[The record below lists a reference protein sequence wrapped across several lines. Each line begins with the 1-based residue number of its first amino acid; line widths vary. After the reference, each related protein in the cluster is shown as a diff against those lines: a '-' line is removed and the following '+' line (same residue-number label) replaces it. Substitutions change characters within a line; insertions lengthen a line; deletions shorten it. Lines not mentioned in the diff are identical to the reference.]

1 MRSWRRSAARTVGL
15 VLVTAALA
23 GCAAAQTNLW
33 AANPQSDCERR
44 GGAWR
49 AKLGLCEYQ
58 SGGGGM

>member
-1 MRSWRRSAARTVGL
+1 MGL

-23 GCAAAQTNLW
+23 GWAAALTNLW

-49 AKLGLCEYQ
+49 AKLGFCEYQ
-58 SGGGGM
+58 SDGGGGGGM